1 MGRNFDDY
9 PVYSKKVSLRNN
21 LLHSV
26 FVDYCSK
33 NFEKMSKNK
42 WNYSNVVYFSQW
54 NYEKYNDGQLFQ
66 YEFW

>member
-9 PVYSKKVSLRNN
+9 PVYSKKVSLHNN

-33 NFEKMSKNK
+33 FFEKMSKKK
-42 WNYSNVVYFSQW
+42 WNYSNVVYFSQL
-54 NYEKYNDGQLFQ
+54 NYEKYNDRQLFQ
-66 YEFW
+66 